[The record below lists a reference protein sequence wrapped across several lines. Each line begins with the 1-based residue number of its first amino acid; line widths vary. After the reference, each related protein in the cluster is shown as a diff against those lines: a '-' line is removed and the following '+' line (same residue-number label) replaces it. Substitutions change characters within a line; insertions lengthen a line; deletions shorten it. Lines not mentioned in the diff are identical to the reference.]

1 MFERRTN
8 TIKKAQKERL
18 LLREIS
24 QLLLEA
30 ARDDASL
37 QNITI
42 TRVSLSADKSS
53 CSVYFY
59 TPAGK
64 DAFEGALATLK
75 LYKPSLR
82 TALAAKIR
90 GRYTPDI
97 IFRFDEQYE
106 KSEKMN
112 RLLEQLKEKGDL

>member
-1 MFERRTN
+1 M
-8 TIKKAQKERL
+8 
-18 LLREIS
+18 
-24 QLLLEA
+24 LEA

-37 QNITI
+37 QSITI
-42 TRVSLSADKSS
+42 TRVALSADKSS
-53 CSVYFY
+53 CSVFFY
-59 TPAGK
+59 TPAGEE
-64 DAFEGALATLK
+64 AFKKMLETLK

-112 RLLEQLKEKGDL
+112 KLLEKLKEKGDL